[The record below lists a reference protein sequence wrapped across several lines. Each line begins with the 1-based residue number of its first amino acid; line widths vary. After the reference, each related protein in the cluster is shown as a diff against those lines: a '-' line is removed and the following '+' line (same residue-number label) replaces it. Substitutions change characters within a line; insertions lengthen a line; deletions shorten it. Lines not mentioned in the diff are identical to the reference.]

1 MSPAETTIF
10 AAREIVTMNPSN
22 PAATHVA
29 VRDGR
34 ILGAGTLDE
43 LAGPGRYTL
52 DDTFGDKV
60 LVPGLIE
67 AHSHAGAGA
76 MWAFPYAGYFDRRDP
91 DGKLWPGIRS
101 TGELIDRLAA
111 LNEGAGADAPPL
123 IVWGFDPI
131 YFSGARLTAADL
143 DRASAARRIF
153 VFHANSHVA
162 TVNTAVLRACGIT
175 RDTQVEGVVRGADG
189 EPSGELQEF
198 AAMLLARDE
207 MHHVL
212 RVMAGDETG
221 IRRYGRAA
229 CNAGCTTVAELGTVD
244 LGRDEAVALWRRT
257 VDDPSFAPR
266 AVLYAGQFGGTA
278 DAARLAAR
286 VRELRGQASGK
297 LRFGG
302 VKLWLDGS
310 IQGFTARLAW
320 PGYYNGVPN
329 GIWIIPPD
337 QFPEMV
343 RAIHRAGVNLHVHCN
358 GEEPVDVFCDAVE
371 AALREH
377 AWLDHR
383 HTVQHCQLTTAA
395 QYRRM
400 ARLGMCANLFANHLW
415 YWGDQHY
422 ETTVGPERARRLEAC
437 ATAGREG
444 VRYSLHS
451 DAHVTPLGQ
460 LHTMWCAVN
469 RVTPKGRVLG
479 AHERVPACDALRA
492 VTVDAAYQL
501 RLDHEIGSIECGKR
515 ADFTVL
521 DASPLDVA
529 PMAIRD
535 IPVWGTVV
543 GGVKYEAARG

>member
-1 MSPAETTIF
+1 MSPAATTIF

-22 PAATHVA
+22 PEATHVA

-43 LAGPGRYTL
+43 LAGWGRYTL

-67 AHSHAGAGA
+67 AHSHTGAGA

-91 DGKLWPGIRS
+91 DGRLWPGIRS
-101 TGELIDRLAA
+101 TGDLIDRLA
-111 LNEGAGADAPPL
+111 EIDGGAGTDAPPL

-131 YFSGARLTAADL
+131 YFSGAWLGAADL

-153 VFHANSHVA
+153 VFHANAHVA

-175 RDTQVEGVVRGADG
+175 RDTEVEGVVRGADG

-207 MHHVL
+207 MRRVL
-212 RVMAGDETG
+212 AVMAGDETG
-221 IRRYGRAA
+221 IRRYGRTA

-244 LGRDEAVALWRRT
+244 LSGDEAVALWRRT
-257 VDDPSFAPR
+257 VDDPAFAPR
-266 AVLYAGQFGGTA
+266 VVLYAGQFGGTA
-278 DAARLAAR
+278 DAAWLAAR
-286 VRELRGQASGK
+286 VRELRGQASDK

-320 PGYYNGVPN
+320 PGYYNGAPN

-371 AALREH
+371 AALRER

-383 HTVQHCQLTTAA
+383 HTVQHCQLATPA

-422 ETTVGPERARRLEAC
+422 ETTVGPERAGRLEAA

-479 AHERVPACDALRA
+479 ARERIPAYDALRA

-501 RLDHEIGSIECGKR
+501 HLDHEIGSIESGKR

-521 DASPLDVA
+521 DASPLAVE
-529 PMAIRD
+529 PMAIRE

-543 GGVKYEAARG
+543 GGVKYEAAHG